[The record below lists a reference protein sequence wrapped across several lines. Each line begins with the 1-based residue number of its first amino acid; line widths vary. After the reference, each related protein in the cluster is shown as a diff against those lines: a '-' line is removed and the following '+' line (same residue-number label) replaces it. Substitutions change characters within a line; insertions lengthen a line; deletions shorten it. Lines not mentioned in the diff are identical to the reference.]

1 GVMPLHIAALV
12 LCVINFLLN
21 GFICISFHY
30 NRNLF
35 YKCHLYIF
43 FAFALINSLS
53 GFATIPTIINLF
65 FHNNLNCPRWT
76 IIIGSGFE
84 IALDRMRKLLTI
96 AIAVERLYAVYL
108 PSEYHL
114 MDHVKFTRRCCIF
127 ATLWGLCDSAAMIA
141 EDDLFEIRMHCVT
154 TASSGPIFHTY
165 FLISSIAFGLLLL
178 FLYIPF
184 VAKLCL
190 ISEASTTLHSNIQAY
205 SVKTN
210 YRQAN
215 SLTAMVVLSVLLFS
229 VAPCALYF
237 YDLIENKIVF
247 MEAGPV
253 VTIGY
258 HMYGCSSF
266 FIYNWQHRN
275 IRRAM
280 M

>member
-1 GVMPLHIAALV
+1 
-12 LCVINFLLN
+12 
-21 GFICISFHY
+21 
-30 NRNLF
+30 
-35 YKCHLYIF
+35 
-43 FAFALINSLS
+43 
-53 GFATIPTIINLF
+53 
-65 FHNNLNCPRWT
+65 
-76 IIIGSGFE
+76 
-84 IALDRMRKLLTI
+84 MRKLLTI

-280 M
+280 INALRRTLHCEWNQPLTFESAIVNSNRNAKTNSIIVSLRWSRPSELV